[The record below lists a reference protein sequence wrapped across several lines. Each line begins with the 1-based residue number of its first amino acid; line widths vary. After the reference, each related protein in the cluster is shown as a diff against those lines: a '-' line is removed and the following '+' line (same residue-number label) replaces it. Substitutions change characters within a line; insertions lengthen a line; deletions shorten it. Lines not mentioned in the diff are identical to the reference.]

1 MEIQEQVN
9 AAPTASAQKYYLD
22 GSEITLMALQEKRQ
36 DPKVKIV
43 LVEGTTNQYKTKTRL
58 YDKNVFSQNKSR

>member
-1 MEIQEQVN
+1 MEIQEQVSIP
-9 AAPTASAQKYYLD
+9 PTQTTSAQKYYLD

-58 YDKNVFSQNKSR
+58 YD

>member
-1 MEIQEQVN
+1 MQMEIQEQVSTE
-9 AAPTASAQKYYLD
+9 PTQTASVQKYYLD
-22 GSEITLMALQEKRQ
+22 GSEITLMDLQEKRQ

-58 YDKNVFSQNKSR
+58 YD

>member
-1 MEIQEQVN
+1 MEIQEQVS
-9 AAPTASAQKYYLD
+9 AAPTTSAQKYYLD

-58 YDKNVFSQNKSR
+58 YD

>member
-22 GSEITLMALQEKRQ
+22 GSEITLMALPEKRQ
-36 DPKVKIV
+36 DPKVKVV

-58 YDKNVFSQNKSR
+58 YD

>member
-1 MEIQEQVN
+1 MEIQEQVST
-9 AAPTASAQKYYLD
+9 APTQTASAQKYYLD

-58 YDKNVFSQNKSR
+58 YD

>member
-9 AAPTASAQKYYLD
+9 AASTASAQKYYLD

-58 YDKNVFSQNKSR
+58 YD

>member
-1 MEIQEQVN
+1 MEIQEQVG
-9 AAPTASAQKYYLD
+9 AVPTASAQKYYLD

-58 YDKNVFSQNKSR
+58 YD

>member
-1 MEIQEQVN
+1 MEIQEQVSTALTQN
-9 AAPTASAQKYYLD
+9 ASAQKYYLD

-58 YDKNVFSQNKSR
+58 YD

>member
-22 GSEITLMALQEKRQ
+22 GAEITLMALQEKRQ

-58 YDKNVFSQNKSR
+58 YD

>member
-1 MEIQEQVN
+1 MEIQEHVN

-58 YDKNVFSQNKSR
+58 YD

>member
-9 AAPTASAQKYYLD
+9 AAPTVSAQKYYLD

-58 YDKNVFSQNKSR
+58 YD